1 MFESIAHALSGS
13 PGGGSGTGGSGG
25 GAFGAMIPLVL
36 MFVIFYFLL
45 IRPQQKKS
53 KDQQSWNSRLSK
65 GDRVVTS
72 GGLHG
77 EITGLSDTVVTLE
90 IAPKIRVKVN
100 RSAITGSSGP
110 ASSSEVETPAQKK

>member
-1 MFESIAHALSGS
+1 MFETIANAMSGLSG
-13 PGGGSGTGGSGG
+13 GGGGTGGSGG

-45 IRPQQKKS
+45 IRPQQKKA
-53 KDQQSWNSRLSK
+53 KDQQSWISRLSK

-77 EITGLSDTVVTLE
+77 EITGLTDTIVTLE

-100 RSAITGSSGP
+100 RSAIAASAGP
-110 ASSSEVETPAQKK
+110 ASSSDVETPAQKK